1 MSIVTGNV
9 KFGVNYPVYVTTTP
23 YNFPAYEYNYI
34 ISNLSTN
41 STINLPPVS
50 SVPNGWVFTIKNNG
64 TGTVNLVANGT
75 DLINSLNSTSNNM
88 NLNPSTIYEFI
99 SQYTID
105 GNFWNPISYL

>member
-9 KFGVNYPVYVTTTP
+9 KFSVNYPVYVTTTP

-41 STINLPPVS
+41 STINLPLVS

-75 DLINSLNSTSNNM
+75 DLINTLIATFNNFNIIPATS
-88 NLNPSTIYEFI
+88 IEFI
-99 SQYTID
+99 AQHITN
-105 GNFWNPISYL
+105 GNFWIVF